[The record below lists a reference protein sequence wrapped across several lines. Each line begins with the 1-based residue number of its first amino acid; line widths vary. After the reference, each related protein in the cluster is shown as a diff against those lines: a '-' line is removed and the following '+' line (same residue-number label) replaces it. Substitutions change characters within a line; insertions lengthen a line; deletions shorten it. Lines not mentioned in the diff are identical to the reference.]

1 MRWTRKNLVTVLLDV
16 RVVLVEPLYE
26 ANVGY
31 VARTMKNFGIKDLR
45 VVNPV
50 YKLGEVS
57 RMFAAHAT
65 DVIDNAVVQGS
76 LGEALSDIDI
86 SVGTT
91 ARLGESDRNVLRST
105 CDLETA
111 AERILSSNSRAAIV
125 LGRDTT
131 GLSNQE
137 LRLCDLIVSIPTSR
151 EYSTLNVSHA
161 AAVIFYELFKA
172 NQKKRRLR
180 RVCSDRQMTNRLMVL
195 FNELAECSATASHR
209 RTLASRAF
217 HNLLSRSLITRRE
230 TSLLI
235 GVFRKTLR
243 LINQLEKHEIN

>member
-1 MRWTRKNLVTVLLDV
+1 VTVLLDV

-31 VARTMKNFGIKDLR
+31 VARAMKNFGVKDLR

-91 ARLGESDRNVLRST
+91 ARLGESNRNVLRST

-172 NQKKRRLR
+172 NQKKRRLT

-235 GVFRKTLR
+235 GVFRKTLG
-243 LINQLEKHEIN
+243 LINQLEKHKVN

>member
-1 MRWTRKNLVTVLLDV
+1 MTVLLDV

-26 ANVGY
+26 ANAGY
-31 VARTMKNFGIKDLR
+31 VARTMKNFGMKDLR

-50 YKLGEVS
+50 NKLGEVS

-76 LGEALSDIDI
+76 LEEALSEIDI

-91 ARLGESDRNVLRST
+91 ARIGESDRNVLRST

-111 AERILSSNSRAAIV
+111 AERIVSSNSRAAIV

-172 NQKKRRLR
+172 NQKKRRLS
-180 RVCSDRQMTNRLMVL
+180 RVYSDKQMTNRLMDL

-235 GVFRKTLR
+235 GVFRKNLR

>member
-1 MRWTRKNLVTVLLDV
+1 MTVLLDV

-31 VARTMKNFGIKDLR
+31 VARTMKNFGVKDLR

-91 ARLGESDRNVLRST
+91 ARLGESNRNVLRST

-111 AERILSSNSRAAIV
+111 AERIVSSNSKAAFV

-131 GLSNQE
+131 GLSNEE
-137 LRLCDLIVSIPTSR
+137 LRLCDLIVTIPASR

-172 NQKKRRLR
+172 NQKKRCSR
-180 RVCSDRQMTNRLMVL
+180 RVCPDRQMTKRLMDL
-195 FNELAECSATASHR
+195 FNGLAECSAMSSHR

-235 GVFRKTLR
+235 GVFRRNLR

>member
-50 YKLGEVS
+50 NKLGEVS

-172 NQKKRRLR
+172 NQKKRRLT

-235 GVFRKTLR
+235 GVFRKTLG
-243 LINQLEKHEIN
+243 LINQLEKHKVN

>member
-172 NQKKRRLR
+172 NQKKRRLT

-235 GVFRKTLR
+235 GVFRKTLG
-243 LINQLEKHEIN
+243 LINQLEKHKVN

>member
-1 MRWTRKNLVTVLLDV
+1 MRWTRKNLVTLLLDV

-31 VARTMKNFGIKDLR
+31 VARTMKNFGVKDLR

-65 DVIDNAVVQGS
+65 DVIDKAVIQGS
-76 LGEALSDIDI
+76 LEEALSDIDI

-180 RVCSDRQMTNRLMVL
+180 RICPDKQMTHRLMVL
-195 FNELAECSATASHR
+195 FDELAECSATASHR

-235 GVFRKTLR
+235 GVFRKNLR
-243 LINQLEKHEIN
+243 LINQLEKHKVN